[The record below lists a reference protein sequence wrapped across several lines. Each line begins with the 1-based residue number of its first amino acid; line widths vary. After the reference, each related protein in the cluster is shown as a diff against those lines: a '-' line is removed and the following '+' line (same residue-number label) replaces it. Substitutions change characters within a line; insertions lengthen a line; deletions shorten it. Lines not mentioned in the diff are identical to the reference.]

1 MATTV
6 GTLMIDMAANISRLQ
21 SDMQQARSVVT
32 GAAGDMQKTANL
44 ARDAIGAL
52 GIGFSVAGAVAAMQQ
67 IGKALID
74 AEASAVKFKAAFTSI
89 AGADSVGREM
99 EFVRSTA
106 RSLGLDLEQVSSSY
120 IKLSA
125 ASRGTSLQGEQTR
138 EIFTAVSKAATTL
151 GLSSSEADGALLAV
165 SQMMSKGTVQA
176 EELRGQ
182 LGERLPGAFQIAAR
196 AMGVST
202 SELGKM
208 LEAGQV
214 IAEDFLPKFA
224 KQLEKELGQA
234 SADAAGTAAREM
246 NRLKNEFGD
255 LVKTVAD
262 GGSAN
267 AIGGFFGLMA
277 QGLAGVTE
285 KMKLMRAEANA
296 DGGGFLSWLMGG
308 GLTGQA
314 FRALQGAGGTAQQR
328 LDDANKTL
336 SSGKAGFYA
345 QGQAAAERDRAL
357 ADLNRLRNLTAQPGG
372 AQEGDDSARNAAL
385 DVELKKVEALR
396 TEYLKFAQESSGQH
410 KDYQKNLTM
419 LQAARAVNIIGETE
433 YVAQVTALITAQ
445 GGVKKATAERTKA
458 ETEAERQAKK
468 LNEAYF
474 DALGI
479 SKDYVTKV
487 REFETLLKT
496 KQITTEQYA
505 AAIKNL
511 AADQQVSK
519 DAVKAQKEETDKL
532 KEAEKERMAVLAELS
547 KMRNAESAALTAQ
560 QSEADKALQTSKDET
575 AQIGLSK
582 EALGNLTAKR
592 WDEKAALIE
601 QRIDQL
607 AMVGG
612 LGEEYDALVKLT
624 QTYRQNAD
632 EIRKG
637 ARLTAIQDE
646 ATKAKEAW
654 DKQATDIGNSLT
666 DALMRGFE
674 SGKDFGK
681 NMADTLKN
689 LFKTLILKPIIQPI
703 AQNAAGS
710 LMSLLGLGTA
720 GTAGATTGAAAGGGS
735 STAGGASLLGNA
747 GSIAGLFGAGGAGGA
762 LMAGAGWLTGA
773 TTLTGSLTAA
783 GSLIG
788 TGTLGGTMSGLA
800 MGAGALAPFVLG
812 ALALNSIFGKKRGGP
827 KLGGSFSTTGE
838 RLFTPA
844 GADTEA
850 GQLGQSALGSISELA
865 GMLGGSSAGLS
876 LGLGFDSDPQGTAG
890 NRIASFLRDS
900 TGRSI
905 YDNTAGRDIGRDDA
919 ALQAGLG
926 DETAKLIL
934 AGLKASNL
942 PASVRD
948 FIAGVDLA
956 TVTSASMDSI
966 IQQARDIVAAEAAWQ
981 PLLTDAQIA
990 ERNAM
995 GPGRGSVTANALDGF
1010 TSLTGYDPRTLTGGD
1025 GPPTSLDGFT
1035 ALTGYDPALIGL
1047 PDGVG
1052 PVMAR
1057 LVDKREP
1064 RKVGEDREVSSL
1076 VEASSSTATSTATI
1090 SRSQETL
1097 LDVAREQ
1104 RTAQIRTTEILL
1116 AQLEQGKQAFTRL
1129 IEEAHKTAMY
1139 TARSL
1144 DLQLEASG
1152 APPFVRVI

>member
-6 GTLMIDMAANISRLQ
+6 GTLLIDMAANISRLQ

-32 GAAGDMQKTANL
+32 GAAGDMQKAANT
-44 ARDAIGAL
+44 ARDALGAL
-52 GIGFSVAGAVAAMQQ
+52 GVGLSVGGAIASIQQ
-67 IGKALID
+67 VGKALIE
-74 AEASAVKFKAAFTSI
+74 AEASAVKFKAAFTAIS
-89 AGADSVGREM
+89 GADSVGREM

-106 RSLGLDLEQVSSSY
+106 RQLGLDLESVSGSY
-120 IKLSA
+120 LKLSA
-125 ASRGTSLQGEQTR
+125 SARGTSLEGQATR
-138 EIFTAVSKAATTL
+138 DIFTAVSKAATTL

-255 LVKTVAD
+255 LVKTVAE
-262 GGSAN
+262 GGLGQ
-267 AIGGFFGLMA
+267 AIGGALGAMAKGFAGINEQFQLMKG
-277 QGLAGVTE
+277 QPWYKILFDV
-285 KMKLMRAEANA
+285 ANP
-296 DGGGFLSWLMGG
+296 LSGPIS
-308 GLTGQA
+308 
-314 FRALQGAGGTAQQR
+314 RGAAGTAQER
-328 LDDANKTL
+328 FDRFSKLN
-336 SSGKAGFYA
+336 AGGPGFENELA
-345 QGQAAAERDRAL
+345 QAK
-357 ADLNRLRNLTAQPGG
+357 ADL
-372 AQEGDDSARNAAL
+372 
-385 DVELKKVEALR
+385 EALR
-396 TEYLKFAQESSGQH
+396 TQRAKEGGDGRVGAQSDSRVIAMQAEIKAVDDLRNKYTALNQSLSGQS
-410 KDYQKNLTM
+410 KDYQANLTM
-419 LQAARAVNIIGETE
+419 LQAAREKGIISETE
-433 YVAQVTALITAQ
+433 YVAQVKKLTLEQ
-445 GGVKKATAERTKA
+445 GGVKDAISARTKA
-458 ETEAERQAKK
+458 EKEAETQAKK
-468 LNEAYF
+468 LNDAYF

-479 SKDYVTKV
+479 SKDYSTKV
-487 REFETLLKT
+487 RELETLQKT
-496 KQITTEQYA
+496 GRITTEQYA

-519 DAVKAQKEETDKL
+519 DAVKAQKDETDKL
-532 KEAEKERMAVLAELS
+532 KQAEKERMAVLAELS

-582 EALGNLTAKR
+582 EALGNLTAQR

-624 QTYRQNAD
+624 KTYRANAD

-720 GTAGATTGAAAGGGS
+720 GTAGASTGGVAGVANGASTLGGIGNLLSGGG
-735 STAGGASLLGNA
+735 GLAS
-747 GSIAGLFGAGGAGGA
+747 LFGAGTGVGGA
-762 LMAGAGWLTGA
+762 ATTFATSGLGTMLGLSETVGGVGVGLTGA
-773 TTLTGSLTAA
+773 GS
-783 GSLIG
+783 SLVS
-788 TGTLGGTMSGLA
+788 TLGAIPGWGW
-800 MGAGALAPFVLG
+800 ALAGGVALLG
-812 ALALNSIFGKKRGGP
+812 ILGKKRGGP
-827 KLGGSFSTTGE
+827 KTGGSFSTTGE
-838 RLFTPA
+838 RLFTPS
-844 GADTEA
+844 GADSETS
-850 GQLGQSALGSISELA
+850 QLGQSALAGITDLA
-865 GMLGGSSAGLS
+865 TQLGGSSAGLS

-948 FIAGVDLA
+948 FIAGVDLSS
-956 TVTSASMDSI
+956 VTSASMDAI
-966 IQQARDIVAAEAAWQ
+966 IKQAKDLVAAEAAWQ
-981 PLLTDAQIA
+981 PILTDAQIA

-995 GPGRGSVTANALDGF
+995 GPGRGSVTPNALDGF
-1010 TSLTGYDPRTLTGGD
+1010 TPLTGYDPRMLTGGD

-1035 ALTGYDPALIGL
+1035 ALTGYDPALIGS
-1047 PDGVG
+1047 PDGIG
-1052 PVMAR
+1052 PGRGGMI
-1057 LVDKREP
+1057 DKREP
-1064 RKVGEDREVSSL
+1064 RKVGESGDPAADL
-1076 VEASSSTATSTATI
+1076 LASSTATATSTATI

-1097 LDVAREQ
+1097 LEVAREQ
-1104 RTAQIRTTEILL
+1104 RDDQRSFGNAQAL
-1116 AQLEQGKQAFTRL
+1116 ANTKIIEQ
-1129 IEEAHKTAMY
+1129 
-1139 TARSL
+1139 
-1144 DLQLEASG
+1144 LQLTRSAFERISIIATLSSA
-1152 APPFVRVI
+1152 APAAVA

>member
-6 GTLMIDMAANISRLQ
+6 GTLLIDMAANISRLQ

-32 GAAGDMQKTANL
+32 GAAGDMQKAANT
-44 ARDAIGAL
+44 ARDALGAL
-52 GIGFSVAGAVAAMQQ
+52 GVGLSVGGAIASIQQ
-67 IGKALID
+67 VGKALIE

-89 AGADSVGREM
+89 SGADSVGREM

-138 EIFTAVSKAATTL
+138 DIFTAVSKAATTL
-151 GLSSSEADGALLAV
+151 GLSSAEADGALLAV
-165 SQMMSKGTVQA
+165 SQIMSKGTVQA

-202 SELGKM
+202 AELGKM

-214 IAEDFLPKFA
+214 MAEDFLPKFA

-246 NRLKNEFGD
+246 QRVANEFGD
-255 LVKTVAD
+255 LVKVIAD
-262 GGSAN
+262 SGAASSIAKFFAN
-267 AIGGFFGLMA
+267 ISS
-277 QGLAGVTE
+277 GLAGVTE
-285 KMKLMRAEANA
+285 RIKLMKAET
-296 DGGGFLSWLMGG
+296 GGGSIMGWLKI
-308 GLTGQA
+308 LDD
-314 FRALQGAGGTAQQR
+314 QGGGTAAER
-328 LDDANKTL
+328 LKKAEADLAGGKLGMYGRSEAVAARDQALAELNRIRAATAAA
-336 SSGKAGFYA
+336 SSGTDG
-345 QGQAAAERDRAL
+345 RV
-357 ADLNRLRNLTAQPGG
+357 G
-372 AQEGDDSARNAAL
+372 AQSDPRVIAMQSEIKAVDALSAKYTA
-385 DVELKKVEALR
+385 
-396 TEYLKFAQESSGQH
+396 FAQSLSGQH
-410 KDYQKNLTM
+410 KDYQANLTM

-468 LNEAYF
+468 LNESYF

-496 KQITTEQYA
+496 KKITTEQYA
-505 AAIKNL
+505 AAIKKL
-511 AADQQVSK
+511 AGEQQVSK
-519 DAVKAQKEETDKL
+519 DAVRAQKEETDKL
-532 KEAEKERMAVLAELS
+532 KEAEKERKAVLAELS

-582 EALGNLTAKR
+582 EALGNLTAQR

>member
-21 SDMQQARSVVT
+21 TDMQQARQVVT

-52 GIGFSVAGAVAAMQQ
+52 GIGFSVAGTVAAMQQ

-151 GLSSSEADGALLAV
+151 GLSSAEADGALLAV

-246 NRLKNEFGD
+246 QRVANEFGD
-255 LVKTVAD
+255 LLKVIAD
-262 GGSAN
+262 SGAASSIAKFFAN
-267 AIGGFFGLMA
+267 ISS
-277 QGLAGVTE
+277 GLAGVTE
-285 KMKLMRAEANA
+285 RIKLMKAET
-296 DGGGFLSWLMGG
+296 GGGSLMGW
-308 GLTGQA
+308 LKI
-314 FRALQGAGGTAQQR
+314 LDDQGGGTAAER
-328 LDDANKTL
+328 LKKAEADLAG
-336 SSGKAGFYA
+336 GKLGMYGRSEAVA
-345 QGQAAAERDRAL
+345 ARDQALAELNRIRAATAAASTGTDGRV
-357 ADLNRLRNLTAQPGG
+357 G
-372 AQEGDDSARNAAL
+372 AQSDPRVIAMQAEIKAVDALSAKYTAFSQSL
-385 DVELKKVEALR
+385 
-396 TEYLKFAQESSGQH
+396 SGQH
-410 KDYQKNLTM
+410 KDYQSNLAM
-419 LQAARAVNIIGETE
+419 LQAAREKGIISETE
-433 YVAQVTALITAQ
+433 YVAQVKKLVIEQ
-445 GGVKKATAERTKA
+445 GGVKDAISARTKA
-458 ETEAERQAKK
+458 ETEAEKQAKK
-468 LNEAYF
+468 LNDAYF

-479 SKDYVTKV
+479 SKDYTTKV
-487 REFETLLKT
+487 RELETLQKT
-496 KQITTEQYA
+496 GRITVEQYA

-519 DAVKAQKEETDKL
+519 DAVKAQKDETDKL
-532 KEAEKERMAVLAELS
+532 KQAEKERMAVLAELS
-547 KMRNAESAALTAQ
+547 KMRNAEAAVLTAQ
-560 QSEADKALQTSKDET
+560 QTEADKALQTSKDET

-592 WDEKAALIE
+592 WDDKAALME

-612 LGEEYDALVKLT
+612 LGEEYDAMIRLV
-624 QTYRQNAD
+624 QTYRANAD

-720 GTAGATTGAAAGGGS
+720 GTAGASTGGVAGVANGASTLGGIGNLLSGGG
-735 STAGGASLLGNA
+735 GLAS
-747 GSIAGLFGAGGAGGA
+747 LFGAGTGVGGA
-762 LMAGAGWLTGA
+762 ATTFATSGLGTMLGLSETVGGVGVGLTGA
-773 TTLTGSLTAA
+773 GS
-783 GSLIG
+783 SLVS
-788 TGTLGGTMSGLA
+788 TLGAIPGWGW
-800 MGAGALAPFVLG
+800 ALAGGVALLG
-812 ALALNSIFGKKRGGP
+812 ILGKKRGGP
-827 KLGGSFSTTGE
+827 KTGGSFSTTGE
-838 RLFTPA
+838 RLFTPS
-844 GADTEA
+844 GADSETS
-850 GQLGQSALGSISELA
+850 QLGQSALAGITDLA
-865 GMLGGSSAGLS
+865 TQLGGSSAGLS

-948 FIAGVDLA
+948 FIAGVDLSS
-956 TVTSASMDSI
+956 VTSASMDAI
-966 IQQARDIVAAEAAWQ
+966 IKQAKDLVAAEAAWQ
-981 PLLTDAQIA
+981 PILTDAQIA

-995 GPGRGSVTANALDGF
+995 GPGRGSVAPNA
-1010 TSLTGYDPRTLTGGD
+1010 
-1025 GPPTSLDGFT
+1025 LDGFT
-1035 ALTGYDPALIGL
+1035 ALTGYDPRTIGSGAGGPDSLAGFSPLTGYDPALAGSSG
-1047 PDGVG
+1047 GVG
-1052 PVMAR
+1052 PGRALSPSDQAIAQIGDAVQV
-1057 LVDKREP
+1057 LTDP
-1064 RKVGEDREVSSL
+1064 TSILTTSS
-1076 VEASSSTATSTATI
+1076 ESTSTSTATI
-1090 SRSQETL
+1090 SRTQEDL
-1097 LDVAREQ
+1097 LTVAREQ
-1104 RTAQIRTTEILL
+1104 RDDQRSFGNAQAL
-1116 AQLEQGKQAFTRL
+1116 ANTKIIEQ
-1129 IEEAHKTAMY
+1129 
-1139 TARSL
+1139 
-1144 DLQLEASG
+1144 LQLTRSAFERISIIATLSSA
-1152 APPFVRVI
+1152 APAAVA

>member
-6 GTLMIDMAANISRLQ
+6 GTLLIDMAANISRLQ

-32 GAAGDMQKTANL
+32 GAAGDMQKAANT
-44 ARDAIGAL
+44 ARDALGAL
-52 GIGFSVAGAVAAMQQ
+52 GVGLSVGGAIASIQQ
-67 IGKALID
+67 VGKALIE
-74 AEASAVKFKAAFTSI
+74 AEASAVKFKAAFTAIS
-89 AGADSVGREM
+89 GADSVGREM

-106 RSLGLDLEQVSSSY
+106 RQLGLDLESVSGSY
-120 IKLSA
+120 LKLSA
-125 ASRGTSLQGEQTR
+125 SARGTSLEGQATR
-138 EIFTAVSKAATTL
+138 DIFTAVSKAATTL

-234 SADAAGTAAREM
+234 SADAAGTAAREFQ
-246 NRLKNEFGD
+246 RVKNEFSD
-255 LVKTVAD
+255 LMKVVAD
-262 GGSAN
+262 SGAASSIAK
-267 AIGGFFGLMA
+267 FFSGISS
-277 QGLAGVTE
+277 GLAGVTE
-285 KMKLMRAEANA
+285 RIKLMKAET
-296 DGGGFLSWLMGG
+296 GGGSLMGW
-308 GLTGQA
+308 LKI
-314 FRALQGAGGTAQQR
+314 
-328 LDDANKTL
+328 LDD
-336 SSGKAGFYA
+336 
-345 QGQAAAERDRAL
+345 QGGGPAAERLKKAE
-357 ADLNRLRNLTAQPGG
+357 ADLASGKLGMYGRSEAVAARDQARAELLKLGRTTGTPGG
-372 AQEGDDSARNAAL
+372 AMEGGVGDDARIKAMAAEAKAV
-385 DVELKKVEALR
+385 DELKSKYSA
-396 TEYLKFAQESSGQH
+396 FAQSLSGQH
-410 KDYQKNLTM
+410 KDYQANLTM
-419 LQAARAVNIIGETE
+419 LQAAREKGIISETE
-433 YVAQVTALITAQ
+433 YVAQVKKLVIEQ
-445 GGVKKATAERTKA
+445 GGVKDAISARTKA
-458 ETEAERQAKK
+458 ETEAEKQAKK
-468 LNEAYF
+468 LNDAYF

-479 SKDYVTKV
+479 SKDYSTKV
-487 REFETLLKT
+487 RELETLQKT
-496 KQITTEQYA
+496 GRITTEQYA

-519 DAVKAQKEETDKL
+519 DAVKAQKDETDKL
-532 KEAEKERMAVLAELS
+532 KQAEKERMAVLAELS

-592 WDEKAALIE
+592 WDDKAALIE

-624 QTYRQNAD
+624 QTYRANAA